1 MTLFVRVRGRVF
13 GVPQIGI
20 VAASCVALAAIPVA
34 RAGERPNVIAAG
46 AGYFFYTNHADDLT
60 RLDGAFHG
68 EFTAEREIVPRL
80 ALRAALGY
88 FHDGHEGD
96 DLRGYPVTLTA
107 IGFYP
112 RGRARYFAG
121 IGFGAYP
128 LRFTGRIEDT
138 FVTERST
145 KLGGH
150 LLFGASRDVGPAGF
164 VAVEAKYLLLGELPL
179 NLLRLDL
186 GGMTV
191 TTFVGFRY

>member
-1 MTLFVRVRGRVF
+1 M
-13 GVPQIGI
+13 
-20 VAASCVALAAIPVA
+20 CVALAAAPAA
-34 RAGERPNVIAAG
+34 RADDRPNVIAAG

-60 RLDGAFHG
+60 SLDGAFNG
-68 EFTAEREIVPRL
+68 EFTAEREIVPGL
-80 ALRAALGY
+80 ALRAGIGY

-107 IGFYP
+107 IGSYP

-121 IGFGAYP
+121 SRGRGLPDA
-128 LRFTGRIEDT
+128 LRRDDRGHVR
-138 FVTERST
+138 RRAGT

-150 LLFGASRDVGPAGF
+150 LLFGASRDVGPSGF

-186 GGMTV
+186 GGFTL